1 METAY
6 FVVLVAGLVGVAAV
20 CGYLLV
26 KLVSGR

>member
-1 METAY
+1 MQTAY
-6 FVVLVAGLVGVAAV
+6 FVVLVGALVALAAV

>member
-6 FVVLVAGLVGVAAV
+6 FVVLVAGLVAVAAV